1 MHAFP
6 PLSRRLGQTLG
17 FYVIAELF
25 APTLW
30 ALFGLTALVL
40 TKDLLGFS
48 DLVINRGLGL
58 TAVAWIAFYEIVPLI
73 SRTLP
78 FAVLVGTLVGL
89 GRLRSDREL
98 LSLEAAGLARSR
110 LVLPLLL
117 FSLVMTLI
125 GLGFSLFTAP
135 AALRSLDTAL
145 HSMIQQN
152 PGVAL
157 RPGTVHEFGDSRM
170 VAQEISARGDAL
182 RGVLLWVSDTGGDYF
197 AGQTL
202 FAERGTLQPLDAGV
216 ARLVLSDGVI
226 LLSPQE
232 GGGETRFQ
240 TFETVLQ
247 EAKKK
252 EEVPTDTLSRLLLP
266 NLLTRAREFSTQG
279 ESANTSPEARQTQAE
294 LHRRFAAPA
303 AGIVFSL
310 LALPLA
316 CMGQRFSR
324 ASGGV
329 LGLLLTVVYY
339 GLTQLSDGLA
349 QAGLVSIA
357 AGVWLPN
364 IFIGL
369 IAWFLLLFQ
378 GWTVSR
384 WRARRAPHIQDP
396 RQEEPVAEA
405 AQTRQALLPRYILQH
420 YLLMLFLTYGF
431 LLVGYLLVDILE
443 RLEWFARQQAT
454 PTEALRFYSARTPL
468 LASRIVPMALLL
480 AAALTVSVLSF
491 HRELVGMRACGVSAT
506 RKLSCILVVACLA
519 TPLSFVLNEY
529 IVPRANALA
538 DQLKETEIKE
548 RSVEPGVLQKMVW
561 YRAGSHVSQ
570 ATQLDPALGEA
581 TDLSIYELGEM
592 GLPSSRTDARRAKH
606 VGNGVW
612 ELVDPVRITI
622 SENGLRREPAASRIQ
637 LGEAPDTRIDTM
649 HLNVWQLAREIAGT
663 ETAGYDVTTY
673 RVDLN
678 VKLATPLACILLP
691 AIVLFFALHG
701 PPFPSP
707 AVTLL
712 VSILLG
718 VGYVLLTG
726 VCASLGYGG
735 TLSPTLAGWG
745 PVLSA
750 TLLAGVFAWRNQG

>member
-1 MHAFP
+1 MRSL
-6 PLSRRLGQTLG
+6 LSFSQRRLGQPLG
-17 FYVIAELF
+17 FYIVAELF

-58 TAVAWIAFYEIVPLI
+58 AAVGWIAFYELVPLL

-98 LSLEAAGLARSR
+98 LAIEAAGLARR
-110 LVLPLLL
+110 HLVPPILG
-117 FSLVMTLI
+117 FATAMTLL

-135 AALRSLDTAL
+135 AALRSLDDAL
-145 HSMIQQN
+145 RSMIQQN

-157 RPGTVHEFGDSRM
+157 RPGIVHEFGDTRM
-170 VAQEISARGDAL
+170 VAREISARGDTL
-182 RGVLLWVSDTGGDYF
+182 RGVLLWVSDTGQDYF

-202 FAERGTLQPLDAGV
+202 FAERGSIQPLAQGS
-216 ARLVLSDGVI
+216 ARLVLYDGVI

-240 TFETVLQ
+240 IFETVIREPQRTETWLAQPLPRLSLQ
-247 EAKKK
+247 ALIDQTVGESP
-252 EEVPTDTLSRLLLP
+252 EVR
-266 NLLTRAREFSTQG
+266 RART
-279 ESANTSPEARQTQAE
+279 E

-316 CMGQRFSR
+316 CLGPRFSR

-329 LGLLLTVVYY
+329 LGLVLTVVYY
-339 GLTQLSDGLA
+339 GLTQLGDGLV
-349 QAGLVSIA
+349 QAGTVTVGL
-357 AGVWLPN
+357 GVWLPN
-364 IFIGL
+364 ILVGGL
-369 IAWFLLLFQ
+369 AALLL
-378 GWTVSR
+378 GLLDRPWT
-384 WRARRAPHIQDP
+384 RRRPFTGQPVQDP
-396 RQEEPVAEA
+396 TQAPSPAALQIRQV
-405 AQTRQALLPRYILQH
+405 LLPRYVLQH
-420 YLLMLFLTYGF
+420 YLLMLGLAFGF

-443 RLEWFARQQAT
+443 RLEWFARHNAT
-454 PTEALRFYSARTPL
+454 PAEALRFYSARTPL

-480 AAALTVSVLSF
+480 ATALTVSILSF
-491 HRELVGMRACGVSAT
+491 HRELIGMRACGISAT
-506 RKLSCILVVACLA
+506 RTLSCILLVAGLV
-519 TPLSFVLNEY
+519 TPLSFVLNES
-529 IVPRANALA
+529 IVPRSNALA
-538 DQLKETEIKE
+538 DRLKETEIKD
-548 RSVEPGVLQKMVW
+548 RALPTGALQKIVW
-561 YRAGSHVSQ
+561 YRAGSQVSQ
-570 ATQLDPALGEA
+570 ATRLDPALGEA
-581 TDLSIYELGEM
+581 TDLSIYELGDQ
-592 GLPSSRTDARRAKH
+592 GLPLSRTDARRARH
-606 VGNGVW
+606 IGDGMW
-612 ELVDPVRITI
+612 ELDDPVRIRI
-622 SENGLRREPAASRIQ
+622 SENGLQREPAEPLIQ
-637 LGEAPDTRIDTM
+637 LGEAPDIQLDTM
-649 HLNVWQLAREIAGT
+649 HLSVWQLAQEIIGT
-663 ETAGYDVTTY
+663 EMAGYDVTTY

-678 VKLATPLACILLP
+678 VKYAAPLACILLP

-701 PPFPSP
+701 PPFPGP

-712 VSILLG
+712 VSSVLG

-745 PVLSA
+745 PALSA
-750 TLLAGVFAWRNQG
+750 TLLAGVFIWRNQG

>member
-1 MHAFP
+1 MRVLP
-6 PLSRRLGQTLG
+6 SCSPRRLGQPLG
-17 FYVIAELF
+17 FYIVVELF

-58 TAVAWIAFYEIVPLI
+58 AAVGWIAFYELVPLL

-98 LSLEAAGLARSR
+98 LAIEAAGLAHRH
-110 LVLPLLL
+110 LVLPILG
-117 FSLVMTLI
+117 FATAMTLL

-135 AALRSLDTAL
+135 AALRSLDDAL
-145 HSMIQQN
+145 RSMIRQN
-152 PGVAL
+152 PGVTL
-157 RPGTVHEFGDSRM
+157 RPGIVHEFGDTRM
-170 VAQEISARGDAL
+170 VAREISARGETL
-182 RGVLLWVSDTGGDYF
+182 RGVLLWVSDTGQDYF

-202 FAERGTLQPLDAGV
+202 FAERGSIQPLAQGS
-216 ARLVLSDGVI
+216 ARLALYDGVI

-240 TFETVLQ
+240 IFETVIREPQ
-247 EAKKK
+247 GTETWP
-252 EEVPTDTLSRLLLP
+252 VQP
-266 NLLTRAREFSTQG
+266 LTRLSLQALIDQTVG
-279 ESANTSPEARQTQAE
+279 ESPEARRAHTE

-316 CMGQRFSR
+316 CLGPRFSR

-329 LGLLLTVVYY
+329 LGLVLTVVYY
-339 GLTQLSDGLA
+339 GLTQLGDGLV
-349 QAGLVSIA
+349 QAGAVTVGL
-357 AGVWLPN
+357 GVWLPN
-364 IFIGL
+364 ILVGGL
-369 IAWFLLLFQ
+369 AALLLGLQ
-378 GWTVSR
+378 DRPWT
-384 WRARRAPHIQDP
+384 RRPTPAGQPIQDP
-396 RQEEPVAEA
+396 AQA
-405 AQTRQALLPRYILQH
+405 AAPTALQTRQILLPRYVLQH
-420 YLLMLFLTYGF
+420 YLLMLGLAFGF

-443 RLEWFARQQAT
+443 RLEWFARHNAT
-454 PTEALRFYSARTPL
+454 PAEALRFYSARTPL

-480 AAALTVSVLSF
+480 ATALTVSILSF
-491 HRELVGMRACGVSAT
+491 HRELIGMRACGISAT
-506 RKLSCILVVACLA
+506 RTLSCILLVAGLV
-519 TPLSFVLNEY
+519 TPLSFVLNES
-529 IVPRANALA
+529 IVPRSNALA
-538 DQLKETEIKE
+538 DRLKETEIKD
-548 RSVEPGVLQKMVW
+548 RALSAGALQKIVW

-570 ATQLDPALGEA
+570 ATRLDPALEEA
-581 TDLSIYELGEM
+581 TDLSIYELGDQ
-592 GLPSSRTDARRAKH
+592 GLPLSRTDARRARH
-606 VGNGVW
+606 IGDGMW
-612 ELVDPVRITI
+612 ELDDPVRIRI
-622 SENGLRREPAASRIQ
+622 SENGLQREPAEPLIR
-637 LGEAPDTRIDTM
+637 LGEAPDIQLDTM
-649 HLNVWQLAREIAGT
+649 HLSVWQLAQEITGT
-663 ETAGYDVTTY
+663 EMAGYDVTTY

-678 VKLATPLACILLP
+678 VKYAAPLACMLLP

-701 PPFPSP
+701 PPFPGP

-712 VSILLG
+712 VSSVLG

-745 PVLSA
+745 PALSA
-750 TLLAGVFAWRNQG
+750 TLLAGAFAWRNQG

>member
-1 MHAFP
+1 MRALPSSSP
-6 PLSRRLGQTLG
+6 PRLGQPLG
-17 FYVIAELF
+17 FYIVAELF

-58 TAVAWIAFYEIVPLI
+58 AAVSWIAFYELVPLL

-98 LSLEAAGLARSR
+98 LAIEAAGLAHRH
-110 LVLPLLL
+110 LVLPILS
-117 FSLVMTLI
+117 FATAMTLF

-135 AALRSLDTAL
+135 AALRSLDDAL
-145 HSMIQQN
+145 RSMIRQN

-157 RPGTVHEFGDSRM
+157 RPGSVHEFGDTRM
-170 VAQEISARGDAL
+170 IAREISARGDAL
-182 RGVLLWVSDTGGDYF
+182 RGVLLWLSDTSQEYF

-202 FAERGTLQPLDAGV
+202 FAERGSVQPLAHGT
-216 ARLVLSDGVI
+216 ARLVLYDGVI

-240 TFETVLQ
+240 TFETVLRETQ
-247 EAKKK
+247 RTATW
-252 EEVPTDTLSRLLLP
+252 PAQP
-266 NLLTRAREFSTQG
+266 LTRLSLRALIDRVRATALAG
-279 ESANTSPEARQTQAE
+279 EIPEARRVRAE
-294 LHRRFAAPA
+294 LHRRFAAPV

-316 CMGQRFSR
+316 CLGPRFSR

-329 LGLLLTVVYY
+329 LGLVLTVVYY
-339 GLTQLSDGLA
+339 GFTQLGDGLA
-349 QAGLVSIA
+349 QTGAVTVGL
-357 AGVWLPN
+357 GVWLPN
-364 IFIGL
+364 MLVGGL
-369 IAWFLLLFQ
+369 AALLLGLQ
-378 GWTVSR
+378 DRPWVK
-384 WRARRAPHIQDP
+384 RRPPDEQPTQDSAQP
-396 RQEEPVAEA
+396 ASPA
-405 AQTRQALLPRYILQH
+405 ALQTRQVLLPRYVLQH
-420 YLLMLFLTYGF
+420 YLLMLGLTFGF
-431 LLVGYLLVDILE
+431 LLVGYLLVDVLE
-443 RLEWFARQQAT
+443 RLEWLARHNAT
-454 PTEALRFYSARTPL
+454 PVEALRFYSARTPL

-480 AAALTVSVLSF
+480 ATALTVSILSF
-491 HRELVGMRACGVSAT
+491 HRELIGMRACGVSAT
-506 RKLSCILVVACLA
+506 RTLACTLLVAGLV
-519 TPLSFVLNEY
+519 TPLSFVLNES

-538 DQLKETEIKE
+538 DRLKETEIKD
-548 RSVEPGVLQKMVW
+548 RALPTGTLQKIVW

-570 ATQLDPALGEA
+570 ATRLDPALEEA
-581 TDLSIYELGEM
+581 TDLSIYELGDR
-592 GLPSSRTDARRAKH
+592 GLPLSRTDARRARH
-606 VGNGVW
+606 VGNGLW
-612 ELVDPVRITI
+612 KLDDPVRIRI
-622 SENGLRREPAASRIQ
+622 SENGLQREPAEPLIQ
-637 LGEAPDTRIDTM
+637 LGEAPDIRLDTM
-649 HLNVWQLAREIAGT
+649 HLSVWQLAQEIIGT
-663 ETAGYDVTTY
+663 EMAGYDVTPY

-678 VKLATPLACILLP
+678 VKYAAPLACVLLP

-701 PPFPSP
+701 PPFPGP

-712 VSILLG
+712 VSTVLG

-735 TLSPTLAGWG
+735 SLSPTLAGWG
-745 PVLSA
+745 PALSA